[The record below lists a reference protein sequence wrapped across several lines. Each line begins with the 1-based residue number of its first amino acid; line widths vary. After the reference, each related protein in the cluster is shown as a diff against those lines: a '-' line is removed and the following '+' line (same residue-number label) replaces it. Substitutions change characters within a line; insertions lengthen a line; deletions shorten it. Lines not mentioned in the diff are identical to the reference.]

1 MSDEPNAANLFL
13 AALADR
19 IRDWRE
25 ALEVSQVTIAERSG
39 LSVSTIRRIEAGTVD
54 PRVTTLWALA
64 KAMET
69 EIYELADVSGY
80 ELGIAADEV
89 LQTG

>member
-1 MSDEPNAANLFL
+1 MSEEPKAADLLL

-19 IRDWRE
+19 IREWRE
-25 ALEVSQVTIAERSG
+25 ALEVSRETIAKRSG

-54 PRVTTLWALA
+54 PKISTIWALA

-69 EIYELADVSGY
+69 EIYELADVGGE
-80 ELGIAADEV
+80 ELGIAADGM
-89 LQTG
+89 LMTG

>member
-1 MSDEPNAANLFL
+1 MSGEPKAADLFL

-25 ALEVSQVTIAERSG
+25 ALEVSQGTVAERSG

-54 PRVTTLWALA
+54 PKVTTVWALA

-69 EIYELADVSGY
+69 EIYELADVGGE
-80 ELGIAADEV
+80 ELGIAADGM
-89 LQTG
+89 LRTP

>member
-1 MSDEPNAANLFL
+1 MSEEPKAADLFL

-19 IRDWRE
+19 IREWRE
-25 ALEVSQVTIAERSG
+25 ALEVSRETIAKRSG

-54 PRVTTLWALA
+54 PEISTIWALA

-69 EIYELADVSGY
+69 EIYELADVGGE
-80 ELGIAADEV
+80 ELGIAADGM
-89 LQTG
+89 LMTG

>member
-1 MSDEPNAANLFL
+1 MSGEPKAADLFL

-25 ALEVSQVTIAERSG
+25 ALEVSEETIAERSG
-39 LSVSTIRRIEAGTVD
+39 LSVSTIRCIEAGTVD
-54 PRVTTLWALA
+54 PKISTIWALA

-69 EIYELADVSGY
+69 EIYELADVGGE
-80 ELGIAADEV
+80 ELGIAADGM
-89 LQTG
+89 LMTG

>member
-1 MSDEPNAANLFL
+1 MSDEPKAADLFL

-25 ALEVSQVTIAERSG
+25 ALEVSRVTVAKRSG

-54 PRVTTLWALA
+54 PKITTLWALA
-64 KAMET
+64 KSMET
-69 EIYELADVSGY
+69 EIYELADVGGE
-80 ELGIAADEV
+80 ELGIAADGM
-89 LQTG
+89 LRTG

>member
-1 MSDEPNAANLFL
+1 MSEEPKAADLFL

-19 IRDWRE
+19 IREWRE
-25 ALEVSQVTIAERSG
+25 ALEVSRETIAKRSG

-54 PRVTTLWALA
+54 PKISTIWALA

-69 EIYELADVSGY
+69 EIYELADVGGE
-80 ELGIAADEV
+80 ELGIAADGM
-89 LQTG
+89 LMTG

>member
-1 MSDEPNAANLFL
+1 MSDQSQAAKFFL

-25 ALEVSQVTIAERSG
+25 ALEVSREAIAERSG

-54 PRVTTLWALA
+54 PKVTTLWALA

-69 EIYELADVSGY
+69 
-80 ELGIAADEV
+80 
-89 LQTG
+89 